1 MQYQIYQIII
11 SMERQRVSEFCSAT
25 PQTSPPV
32 RATPWIGTRER
43 LHSLSIHLFRHLLE
57 LVAVVQNNLLSF
69 CESQRFL
76 AIVPSPIPSS
86 RKDHVVVSSFAFLVL
101 EVEVAELA
109 PDTHFRV
116 MEVFD
121 DQRKD
126 HTFTLRW
133 VKDMASTWPGRWS
146 RQTRDQPPF
155 SPAPFSNATSM
166 VYHLWST

>member
-1 MQYQIYQIII
+1 M
-11 SMERQRVSEFCSAT
+11 SEFCSAT

-43 LHSLSIHLFRHLLE
+43 LHSLSIHFFRHLLE
-57 LVAVVQNNLLSF
+57 LIAVVQNNLLSF
-69 CESQRFL
+69 CEILGQRFL

-116 MEVFD
+116 IEVFD

-126 HTFTLRW
+126 HTLTLR
-133 VKDMASTWPGRWS
+133 
-146 RQTRDQPPF
+146 
-155 SPAPFSNATSM
+155 
-166 VYHLWST
+166 

>member
-1 MQYQIYQIII
+1 MYNIPSDINAISNLSNY

-43 LHSLSIHLFRHLLE
+43 LHSLSIHFFRHLLE
-57 LVAVVQNNLLSF
+57 LIAVVQNNLLSF
-69 CESQRFL
+69 CEILGQRFL
-76 AIVPSPIPSS
+76 AIVPSPISSS
-86 RKDHVVVSSFAFLVL
+86 RKDHVVISSFAFLVL

-126 HTFTLRW
+126 HTLTLR
-133 VKDMASTWPGRWS
+133 
-146 RQTRDQPPF
+146 
-155 SPAPFSNATSM
+155 
-166 VYHLWST
+166 